1 MFLVIPFCFPP
12 FPMFTLPSSPLL
24 SILFPYDTSSAAS
37 FWGRISPPL
46 PPSTTFGYWVR
57 DRETGMNTLLEV
69 SELTQTT
76 LWKSSLV
83 IQIKNH
89 KMSLPFDQYFHSR
102 KLFKIWGKPYVWRFF
117 NALLFI
123 IGKTKEEKLLKYPK
137 IAKCL
142 SKFWSIHMVEKYTH
156 TKQTNIQQ

>member
-1 MFLVIPFCFPP
+1 MTPPLLLVSEGEYR
-12 FPMFTLPSSPLL
+12 LPS
-24 SILFPYDTSSAAS
+24 
-37 FWGRISPPL
+37 

-156 TKQTNIQQ
+156 TKQLKMATMLGLEVPQWAKSQTEAGCH